1 MQGNETPAER
11 SDALGERLA
20 SFADRCLTLLQ
31 ALPRNRVGVA
41 NFRDQLARSATSVA
55 ANCAEASAPE
65 SRKDFASKMSKA
77 LKEAKESRMWLFI
90 ISKRGYFAEARM
102 RSILKEANAI
112 VRILGKGVS
121 TARRGI
127 AEADGGAR
135 TDDGGQ

>member
-1 MQGNETPAER
+1 M
-11 SDALGERLA
+11 
-20 SFADRCLTLLQ
+20 ADD
-31 ALPRNRVGVA
+31 PS
-41 NFRDQLARSATSVA
+41 ARRRTATGAGMPHHVSPSATSVREQDVQGA
-55 ANCAEASAPE
+55 Q
-65 SRKDFASKMSKA
+65 
-77 LKEAKESRMWLFI
+77 EAKESRMWLFI

-102 RSILKEANAI
+102 RPILEEANAI

>member
-1 MQGNETPAER
+1 
-11 SDALGERLA
+11 
-20 SFADRCLTLLQ
+20 
-31 ALPRNRVGVA
+31 
-41 NFRDQLARSATSVA
+41 
-55 ANCAEASAPE
+55 
-65 SRKDFASKMSKA
+65 MSKA

-102 RSILKEANAI
+102 RPILEEANAI

>member
-41 NFRDQLARSATSVA
+41 NFRDRLARSATSVA
-55 ANCAEASAPE
+55 ANYAEASAPE

-90 ISKRGYFAEARM
+90 ISKRGYFSETRM
-102 RSILKEANAI
+102 RPILEEANAI
-112 VRILGKGVS
+112 VRILGKSVS
-121 TARRGI
+121 TARRRI
-127 AEADGGAR
+127 DAAEVPPRPHDGEH
-135 TDDGGQ
+135 